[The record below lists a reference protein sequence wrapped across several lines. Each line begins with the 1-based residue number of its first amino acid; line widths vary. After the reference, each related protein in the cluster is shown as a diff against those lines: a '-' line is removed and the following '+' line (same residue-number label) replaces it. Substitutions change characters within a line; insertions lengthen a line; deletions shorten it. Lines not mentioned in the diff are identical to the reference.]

1 MTEVRIGER
10 CSSFTDEPLP
20 GTATTETGWLCIEN
34 ESGWGRDPFSGETF
48 TPEAGEAVQRFAQ
61 SRGLRVLL
69 IRRPG
74 RAAGFRGRS
83 RVFVANSV
91 PGEASLRMFTVA
103 DYAEIPQLP
112 VDDPAA
118 GEPAG
123 PLALVC
129 TNGKRDVCCAVLG
142 RPIAA
147 SLAGCYADPVVW
159 ECSHT
164 GGHRFAPVVIV
175 LPAGLTYGR
184 MTGERAKAAFDAAR
198 EGVVLTDG
206 LRGRSSLPP
215 AEQAAEI
222 AVREVLGP
230 VGTEVLRTG
239 SDGARSDGAPAGAD
253 GAEVT
258 VRHEDGRAWRVT
270 VTAEELPPRIMSC
283 GKKPSSAR
291 AWHVSAPHPVAD

>member
-1 MTEVRIGER
+1 MTER

-48 TPEAGEAVQRFAQ
+48 VPEVGAAVERFAE

-74 RAAGFRGRS
+74 RAGGFRDRM
-83 RVFVANSV
+83 RVFVADSV
-91 PGEASLRMFTVA
+91 PGETALRAFTVA
-103 DYAEIPQLP
+103 DYAEIPDLP
-112 VDDPAA
+112 LDDPSA

-123 PLALVC
+123 PIALVC

-164 GGHRFAPVVIV
+164 GGHRFAPVLIV
-175 LPAGLTYGR
+175 LPTGHTYGR
-184 MTGERAKAAFDAAR
+184 VTGAQAKEALDAAR
-198 EGVVLTDG
+198 AGVVATTG
-206 LRGRSSLPP
+206 LRGRSSIPP
-215 AEQAAEI
+215 AEQAAEV
-222 AVREVLGP
+222 AVRELLGP
-230 VGTEVLRTG
+230 VGPDVLRTA
-239 SDGARSDGAPAGAD
+239 SDGAGT
-253 GAEVT
+253 VT
-258 VRHEDGRAWRVT
+258 VRHEDGRAWTMAVS
-270 VTAEELPPRIMSC
+270 AEDLPPRIMSC
-283 GKKPSSAR
+283 GKKPSPAR
-291 AWHVSAPHPVAD
+291 AWRVSGLQADGN

>member
-1 MTEVRIGER
+1 MTER

-48 TPEAGEAVQRFAQ
+48 APEVGEAVERFAE

-74 RAAGFRGRS
+74 RAGGFRGRM

-91 PGEASLRMFTVA
+91 PGETALRMFTVA
-103 DYAEIPQLP
+103 DYAEIPALP
-112 VDDPAA
+112 LDDPSA

-123 PLALVC
+123 PIALVC

-164 GGHRFAPVVIV
+164 GGHRFAPVLIV
-175 LPAGLTYGR
+175 LPAGHTYGR
-184 MTGERAKAAFDAAR
+184 VTGAQAKEALDAAR
-198 EGVVLTDG
+198 AGLVATAG
-206 LRGRSSLPP
+206 LRGRSSIPP
-215 AEQAAEI
+215 AEQAAEV
-222 AVREVLGP
+222 AVRELLGP
-230 VGTEVLRTG
+230 VAPDVLRTG
-239 SDGARSDGAPAGAD
+239 SDGAAGDGT
-253 GAEVT
+253 EVT
-258 VRHEDGRAWRVT
+258 VRHEDGRAWTMT
-270 VTAEELPPRIMSC
+270 VTPEDLPPRMMSC
-283 GKKPSSAR
+283 GKKPSPAR
-291 AWHVSAPHPVAD
+291 AWRVSARIADGN